1 MFMSGGLNPIGIAV
15 LVAVAAG
22 SFWAGSALKQAEWTE
37 DKNAALELQ
46 AELNQQ
52 SEDERKA
59 LNKQVLG
66 LQIDLEQAERNTERM
81 SDEIQD
87 AINRAAVVTTFT
99 PAVPAACPAV
109 RCPVVDTTQHYRL
122 FNCAINNSCQ
132 TISPTG
138 ETRLGD
144 ARLQRTDFTAGMDGT
159 SRPYDRSRAF

>member
-1 MFMSGGLNPIGIAV
+1 MGFLETYKIAV
-15 LVAVAAG
+15 LVAVLLVG
-22 SFWAGSALKQAEWTE
+22 FWAGSSLKQAAWDRAEN
-37 DKNAALELQ
+37 KALVLQ
-46 AELNQQ
+46 QELNQQ

-159 SRPYDRSRAF
+159 SRPYDQSRAF

>member
-1 MFMSGGLNPIGIAV
+1 MFTGGLNPIGIAV
-15 LVAVAAG
+15 LALAAIG
-22 SFWAGSALKQAEWTE
+22 GFWAGSSLKQAAWDRAEN
-37 DKNAALELQ
+37 KALVLQQELD
-46 AELNQQ
+46 QQ

-109 RCPVVDTTQHYRL
+109 RCNIIDAAQHYRL
-122 FNCAINNSCQ
+122 FNDAIGN
-132 TISPTG
+132 TLGEVSPTG
-138 ETRLGD
+138 STRLGD
-144 ARLQRTDFTAGMDGT
+144 AGLPRAGSAPGVDGA
-159 SRPYDRSRAF
+159 SGPDYSNGAF

>member
-22 SFWAGSALKQAEWTE
+22 GFWTGSSLKQASWDRATN
-37 DKNAALELQ
+37 KALVLQ
-46 AELNQQ
+46 QELNQQ

-59 LNKQVLG
+59 LNKQVMG

-99 PAVPAACPAV
+99 PAVPAACP
-109 RCPVVDTTQHYRL
+109 VVDAVQHYRL

>member
-1 MFMSGGLNPIGIAV
+1 MFTGGLNPIGIAV
-15 LVAVAAG
+15 LALAAIG
-22 SFWAGSALKQAEWTE
+22 GFWAGSSLKQAAWDRAEN
-37 DKNAALELQ
+37 KALVLQQELD
-46 AELNQQ
+46 QQ

-99 PAVPAACPAV
+99 PAVPAACPVV
-109 RCPVVDTTQHYRL
+109 RCPVVDAVQHYRL